1 MRVLN
6 NIPSSS
12 IQTLDNNIFKP
23 FDTAHAIVPAESS
36 RRKANTEPKHM
47 GQLQKTTH
55 QRYFVA
61 VQAKRG
67 QTH

>member
-1 MRVLN
+1 MRN
-6 NIPSSS
+6 NIANSA
-12 IQTLDNNIFKP
+12 IQALDSNFFKP
-23 FDTAHAIVPAESS
+23 FDRAHAIVPAESS